1 MDPLS
6 RNMII
11 EIILSV
17 LFPTLWF
24 SLLSIYH
31 YYYSFFGIFSFIT
44 LSIFYIILGVPSS
57 IFVRVFLE
65 EVAKC
70 FFATSWKEGAAA
82 GIGFSL
88 MENIVWALQ
97 SNPMTLLLRGIFT
110 TGIHALSS
118 GLIGTRKPSLVLIGY
133 LIHVNWNLLVR
144 SI

>member
-1 MDPLS
+1 
-6 RNMII
+6 MII

-17 LFPTLWF
+17 LFPILWF
-24 SLLSIYH
+24 TALDLNH
-31 YYYSFFGIFSFIT
+31 YTDSFFGFFSFIS
-44 LSIFYIILGVPSS
+44 LSIFYMILGVPSS

-65 EVAKC
+65 EFAKC
-70 FFATSWKEGAAA
+70 FFARSWKEGAAA

-97 SNPMTLLLRGIFT
+97 SNPMTLLLRGVFT

-118 GLIGTRKPSLVLIGY
+118 GLIATRKPSLILIGY

-144 SI
+144 SL